1 MVNSASVDIISEF
14 FSQNRVASHEVFQ
27 LAFTTKKSLTL
38 SNLVRLNASPV
49 SKIIMS
55 FIEYTFISSRLFYLG
70 VKKGSSLIDLVLLQE
85 ET

>member
-49 SKIIMS
+49 SKLMS
-55 FIEYTFISSRLFYLG
+55 FIEYTFISSRLFYLEA
-70 VKKGSSLIDLVLLQE
+70 KKGSSLIDLVLLPE